1 MEQNM
6 LKCLRCETEMVLFK
20 HEKIQLGEQSFWH
33 NWNHL
38 IHGALDVDIYVCPQC
53 GKIEMYMPQ
62 NLQYNAQ
69 KEEPDAEPDEIIA
82 KKCTACGRVFSAYA
96 SVCPQCGE
104 TEESFIPQIRCK
116 CCGAMLDFDAP
127 KCPACG
133 YVREEPP
140 TLLNSI

>member
-53 GKIEMYMPQ
+53 GKNWNEGSC
-62 NLQYNAQ
+62 N
-69 KEEPDAEPDEIIA
+69 
-82 KKCTACGRVFSAYA
+82 
-96 SVCPQCGE
+96 
-104 TEESFIPQIRCK
+104 CK
-116 CCGAMLDFDAP
+116 PEVLSPFAVLKGKF
-127 KCPACG
+127 K
-133 YVREEPP
+133 
-140 TLLNSI
+140 